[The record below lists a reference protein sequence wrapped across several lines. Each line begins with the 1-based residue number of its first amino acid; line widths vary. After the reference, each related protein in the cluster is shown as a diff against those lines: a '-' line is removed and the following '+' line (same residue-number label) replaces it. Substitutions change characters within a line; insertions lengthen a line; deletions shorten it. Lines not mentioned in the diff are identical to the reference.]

1 MWIGVTQ
8 IFIKYFFKK
17 EKKSKPLQLTTFY
30 WLAPLFLH
38 DMILLLWFAGFHF
51 YVSLA
56 HGEKH
61 EELVT
66 LGSPDS
72 HTISEGQKSS
82 GTSKIRKGKEKSS
95 EKDKTAREK
104 QAPRFEPQVG
114 VLLFLIGIIHF
125 INVCPLISHL
135 SISPKDNTEKF
146 HLLDSSNHV
155 DNLKDIPWTPS
166 ASCFSQF
173 SIDNC

>member
-1 MWIGVTQ
+1 M
-8 IFIKYFFKK
+8 
-17 EKKSKPLQLTTFY
+17 
-30 WLAPLFLH
+30 
-38 DMILLLWFAGFHF
+38 
-51 YVSLA
+51 SLA

-82 GTSKIRKGKEKSS
+82 GTSKTRKGKEKSS

-114 VLLFLIGIIHF
+114 VLLFLIG
-125 INVCPLISHL
+125 VIS
-135 SISPKDNTEKF
+135 
-146 HLLDSSNHV
+146 
-155 DNLKDIPWTPS
+155 
-166 ASCFSQF
+166 
-173 SIDNC
+173 